1 MNRLQSELRRLYLVT
16 SQAVGKIDAQS
27 VALID
32 PPATVRGLVM
42 ELTRPPCWEVLARVW
57 YGVQTELELPAPA
70 IAISGIDGLQLWF
83 SVDEPIPVAQA
94 QAFLEGLR
102 VQFLPDIKRDR
113 LRLLPA
119 ANSSASRA
127 QDRAQPHAPP
137 VPALQEHSG
146 NWSAFVA
153 PDLAPVFADT
163 PWLDVP
169 PNEDGQAALLR
180 GLEPMK
186 LAVFEAALANFGFS
200 AQPASPSPTPHST
213 ALSAALVAD
222 PFACERPV
230 TSPRADDPKRFLL
243 QVMNDVA
250 VPLAQRI
257 EAARVLLQHSDE
269 RRKLPGD

>member
-1 MNRLQSELRRLYLVT
+1 MNRLQSELRRLYFAP
-16 SQAVGKIDAQS
+16 SQVVGQTDAQS

-32 PPATVRGLVM
+32 SPATVRGLVM

-83 SVDEPIPVAQA
+83 SVAEPISVAQA

-102 VQFLPDIKRDR
+102 AQFLPDIKRDR
-113 LRLLPA
+113 VRLLPA
-119 ANSSASRA
+119 ADSSASGA
-127 QDRAQPHAPP
+127 QDRAPP
-137 VPALQEHSG
+137 VPAPQANSG

-186 LAVFEAALANFGFS
+186 RAVFEAALAGFGPR
-200 AQPASPSPTPHST
+200 AQPSSQSLDST
-213 ALSAALVAD
+213 ALPAAPVAD
-222 PFACERPV
+222 SLADERPM
-230 TSPRADDPKRFLL
+230 TSPGDDAPKRFLL

-250 VPLAQRI
+250 VPLTQRI

-269 RRKLPGD
+269 RRKQPND